1 MKPPIRNL
9 LIAILAIGLIGAVA
23 GIYMYTKESPDL
35 AKVKAD
41 FMLPVSEIVNEFNL
55 DEAAASAKYIDKI
68 VEVTGPVSSIE
79 EIGDSTMN
87 ITLANADQLSG
98 VICTFKDLSDI
109 TSLQLK
115 VGDNVTVRGVC
126 AGMLL
131 DVLLND
137 CVLVQQ
143 P

>member
-137 CVLVQQ
+137 CVLVRQ